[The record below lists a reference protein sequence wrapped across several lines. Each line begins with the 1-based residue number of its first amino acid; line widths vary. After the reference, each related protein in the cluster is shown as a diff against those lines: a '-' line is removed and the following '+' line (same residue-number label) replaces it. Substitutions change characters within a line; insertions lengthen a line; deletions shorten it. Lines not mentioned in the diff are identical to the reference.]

1 MRFSHSS
8 RLLPISSSAKPSI
21 SFQRLEKNT
30 VPSATFQSH
39 SPSPAP
45 SRANFQRYSL
55 SCRAACA
62 FLRSVTSINVAR
74 TSSSRDEPPI
84 MPMRSAPFFQRRH
97 IASGIAE
104 YLGELVIKINNGAI
118 IVDHTQ
124 RNGSPHEEP
133 HEFLFTGSQFFL
145 CLLLLGDVACR
156 GISDAIFL
164 VEVGRP

>member
-84 MPMRSAPFFQRRH
+84 MTMRSAPLLQVTLYSADEH
-97 IASGIAE
+97 TSE
-104 YLGELVIKINNGAI
+104 LQSPKELVC
-118 IVDHTQ
+118 
-124 RNGSPHEEP
+124 R
-133 HEFLFTGSQFFL
+133 
-145 CLLLLGDVACR
+145 LLL
-156 GISDAIFL
+156 
-164 VEVGRP
+164 EN